1 MTLKHVVTEYAHTA
15 LQSPKVA
22 LSVSGGGIATGSAT
36 WLEWLPQYIG
46 ICASSVAIL
55 VSLAILYNAIV
66 GGILKRKLD
75 KEEYHVAKLQKEQ
88 LTNELDEIRGKNEF
102 RK

>member
-1 MTLKHVVTEYAHTA
+1 MTLRNEMTTFAPTA

-66 GGILKRKLD
+66 GGALKRKLD
-75 KEEYHVAKLQKEQ
+75 KKELQVASLQEEQ
-88 LTNELDEIRGKNEF
+88 LIREKNEM
-102 RK
+102 RNKNG

>member
-1 MTLKHVVTEYAHTA
+1 MTLKNVATEYAHTA

-22 LSVSGGGIATGSAT
+22 LSVSGGAMATGSAT
-36 WLEWLPQYIG
+36 WLEWLPQYVG
-46 ICASSVAIL
+46 ICASFVAIL

-75 KEEYHVAKLQKEQ
+75 KEEYKVARLQQEQ
-88 LTNELDEIRGKNEF
+88 LIRELNEVKDNNG
-102 RK
+102 